1 MTLEKLLSQF
11 ICAAGVIISALFVC
25 LTGLQRRSNEIMD
38 VKVFRNVKMPIKSI
52 FTVNNNLK
60 KTHKTV
66 KLLEEANIIH

>member
-25 LTGLQRRSNEIMD
+25 FTGLWRRSNEIMD
-38 VKVFRNVKMPIKSI
+38 MKVFRNVKMPIKSI

-60 KTHKTV
+60 KPEMV
-66 KLLEEANIIH
+66 KLLEEANVIH